1 MKNKKIII
9 AAVALVAVVALMLGI
24 WLLTRPET
32 QEGGKEITVT
42 VVHKDGSEKVFTYH
56 TDEEYLGPVLL
67 SEGLVEGEQGPYGLY
82 IKAVDGVTADYDVD
96 QSYWSL
102 YVGQEMAMQ
111 GADTT
116 PIADGDSFRLVYT
129 IG

>member
-1 MKNKKIII
+1 MIYVMSGNLEVIIDGRCEKI
-9 AAVALVAVVALMLGI
+9 G
-24 WLLTRPET
+24 
-32 QEGGKEITVT
+32 EGGISLAFPYQSHE
-42 VVHKDGSEKVFTYH
+42 YH
-56 TDEEYLGPVLL
+56 TDEEYLGPVILG
-67 SEGLVEGEQGPYGLY
+67 EGLVVGEQGPYGLY
-82 IKAVDGVTADYDVD
+82 IKVVDGVTADFDVD

-102 YVGQEMAMQ
+102 YVGQEPAMQ